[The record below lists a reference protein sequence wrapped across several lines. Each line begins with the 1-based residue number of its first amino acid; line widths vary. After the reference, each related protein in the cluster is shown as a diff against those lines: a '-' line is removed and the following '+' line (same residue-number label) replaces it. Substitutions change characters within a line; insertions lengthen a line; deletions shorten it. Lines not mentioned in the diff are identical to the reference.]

1 MSTATLTSLAILK
14 TNINE
19 DRDYLDYLLPFTLQV
34 LVDKKPDRITDQDV
48 KNLILEQFGLDIP
61 QRTIHVVLKRISK
74 KYEFTKEKG
83 AYRIVG
89 DLPDPG
95 IKGKKSK
102 AERHIQAVISGL
114 IEFSN
119 TTAKPILSP
128 DHAETAIC
136 AFLAKFDISCL
147 RAYLRGTV
155 IPNLEGDYTADIVLV
170 SQYVMHL
177 LKTTPE
183 RFESF
188 MIMAQGHMLANA
200 LLCPDL
206 QNAPKNY
213 KEVDFY
219 FDTPL
224 LIRRIGL
231 EGKVK
236 QDATRELQELLHNL
250 GGKICAFSH
259 SRDELYQVLR
269 GAAAKLGHRNGRG
282 AIIVEAQRQGTGKSD
297 LLLLAERVED
307 ELADSGIKLKDT
319 PSHIERFQIDET
331 KFEDIL
337 DDEVSYHNPR
347 AKHYDIK
354 SVRSIYALRGKLKSG
369 HLEKSRAI
377 LATSNSAFA
386 RAAWQYGKDFEYS
399 RNVSSVISDFT
410 LANVAWLKAPV
421 GAPSIPTK
429 EILAFSYAALQPT
442 AQLLDKY
449 LREVEKLEKQGRIS
463 ARDHQIL
470 RSCEAY
476 DKLVC
481 ETFNDDSMLTSE
493 TVTETLAHVISE
505 ISQEVRSE
513 LTVEKSAHR
522 ETQEELVHQRSKNK
536 DILKHVYWQCR
547 RRSQR
552 IARIVDAVIGL
563 ILLTSI
569 SGFGAS
575 SSEPVVAYVAYAA
588 AGISL
593 LLTFGNLVWGVTVKK
608 IHTRVEEWIQI
619 RMIRRKALAMRVS
632 LEEFYGH

>member
-1 MSTATLTSLAILK
+1 
-14 TNINE
+14 
-19 DRDYLDYLLPFTLQV
+19 
-34 LVDKKPDRITDQDV
+34 
-48 KNLILEQFGLDIP
+48 
-61 QRTIHVVLKRISK
+61 
-74 KYEFTKEKG
+74 
-83 AYRIVG
+83 
-89 DLPDPG
+89 
-95 IKGKKSK
+95 
-102 AERHIQAVISGL
+102 
-114 IEFSN
+114 
-119 TTAKPILSP
+119 
-128 DHAETAIC
+128 
-136 AFLAKFDISCL
+136 
-147 RAYLRGTV
+147 
-155 IPNLEGDYTADIVLV
+155 
-170 SQYVMHL
+170 
-177 LKTTPE
+177 
-183 RFESF
+183 
-188 MIMAQGHMLANA
+188 MLANA

-206 QNAPKNY
+206 QNAPRTY

-224 LIRRIGL
+224 LIRRIGV

-236 QDATRELQELLHNL
+236 QDAVIELQELLHKL
-250 GGKICAFSH
+250 GGRICAFSH

-319 PSHIERFQIDET
+319 PSYIERFQIDET

-369 HLEKSRAI
+369 HLEKSRAV
-377 LATSNSAFA
+377 LATSNSAFS
-386 RAAWQYGKDFEYS
+386 RAAWQYEEEFEYS
-399 RNVSSVISDFT
+399 RNISSVISDFT

-449 LREVEKLEKQGRIS
+449 LDEIDRLEKQGRIS
-463 ARDHQIL
+463 AQNHQIL

-476 DKLVC
+476 DKLVW

-536 DILKHVYWQCR
+536 DILKHIYWQCHR
-547 RRSQR
+547 QSRR
-552 IARIVDAVIGL
+552 IAYIVDAVFGL
-563 ILLTSI
+563 SLLMGI
-569 SGFGAS
+569 SGLGAS
-575 SSEPVVAYVAYAA
+575 SSEPIVAYMAYAT
-588 AGISL
+588 AGMYL
-593 LLTFGNLVWGVTVKK
+593 LLTLGNLFLGVTVRN
-608 IHTRVEEWIQI
+608 IHTRVEKWIQV
-619 RMIRRKALAMRVS
+619 RMIKRKALDMGIS
-632 LEEFYGH
+632 SEEF